1 MARNNPYAATFDKLY
16 GLLLQLSVSGQH
28 IQDIMFRMT
37 NKGQSFLPQAWSG
50 FYHFFNKGLYF
61 HYRAQG
67 FVECFLSTESY
78 SPKSIGIWANQLVY
92 PANDSFK
99 QAMLYWDKARYAPNF
114 ASQPEFGELER
125 QLRTF
130 WAIEGQIMVQTNE
143 LLGAGAAPVSAA
155 ASLAESGQSDSQD
168 GLNQEQALA

>member
-1 MARNNPYAATFDKLY
+1 
-16 GLLLQLSVSGQH
+16 
-28 IQDIMFRMT
+28 
-37 NKGQSFLPQAWSG
+37 
-50 FYHFFNKGLYF
+50 
-61 HYRAQG
+61 
-67 FVECFLSTESY
+67 
-78 SPKSIGIWANQLVY
+78 
-92 PANDSFK
+92 
-99 QAMLYWDKARYAPNF
+99 MLYWDKARYAPNF
-114 ASQPEFGELER
+114 ASQPEFAELER